1 MNDTEVRSL
10 VNDLV
15 RAWNDRALERFVSR
29 LDENVI
35 WDDPAMLYGPARGRA
50 AVRKFSESVL
60 RAFPDFSYR
69 VREPICIAQ
78 SGSRCVVPWEITA
91 THTGRLDHL
100 GFAPTNQVITMRG
113 VDVLEM
119 TDTKVT
125 RIETYFDVVPA
136 AVQALRLRPF
146 ADCWAAR
153 TIILWLQRSRA
164 WWLRLTARGNGK

>member
-15 RAWNDRALERFVSR
+15 NAWNDRDMDRFASH
-29 LDENVI
+29 LDEDVVWN
-35 WDDPAMLYGPARGRA
+35 DPAMLYGPAEGRA

-78 SGSRCVVPWEITA
+78 SGSRCVVPWEIRA

-100 GFAPTNQVITMRG
+100 GFAPTNQVITMCG

-119 TDTKVT
+119 TDAKVA

-136 AVQALRLRPF
+136 AAQALRLKPF
-146 ADCWAAR
+146 AECGAAR
-153 TIILWLQRSRA
+153 TIVMWLQRSRA
-164 WWLRLTARGNGK
+164 CWLRLTTRGNGK